1 MSLSNRMNERKAN
14 ASIRENVKKQLFKTE
29 RDARAAKAIDAWSKV
44 AVIGAGLHE
53 MPFKEAANC
62 ALNLQSQATYMARL
76 SEAQLSQSFSDFA
89 PQNMLRLVR
98 LSMPGVCRN
107 KVFTEFAME
116 SAKDSIKYI
125 KPVYTKNQS
134 GNNTMGN
141 KHSEG
146 GEDPWGT
153 QTDRDATKYRTNDV
167 YDGLYETFEDR
178 MTQEL
183 INIAPADPEA
193 TVADKAQIVYK
204 IDKTGYTG
212 GNYLDTVKMIPG
224 YATLFLKD
232 EKDPFAVEVKRGTFP
247 GHFIL
252 EGATNAFMDV
262 AYNDTKDAIVIT
274 FKDPHTY
281 PIDPTT
287 ITAEDPVGKPYTSFD
302 EAVKGLGFADA
313 EGKPAIKG
321 FARFDLEDDFNGD
334 ELGEIELVMSDYEF
348 KPRPTT
354 IGVTW
359 SQLAEITLDASFGV
373 SAQDMLVTYAAEAI
387 RVNLDYR
394 AFKFAY
400 AQAKM
405 NKKPVVV
412 FDAGF
417 NTSDGEHQGTKEGY
431 IHNAQTFTTA
441 LDTVSDN
448 MLNEMNRGG
457 VSRMVCG
464 PSAGSYLKL
473 SVSGWDGKG
482 RGENSGVHY
491 EGTFEGIPTFKAP
504 SAIIPSDEILCVYK
518 NDKNEG
524 DVAIAFGTLI
534 PFVNTGVIQRKNFY
548 KEAGIASYG
557 DWACLNKNYLRLI
570 KIINMKD
577 QTSDLLDAQK
587 SEAVAP
593 APEPLP

>member
-14 ASIRENVKKQLFKTE
+14 AALRENVKKQLFKTE

-53 MPFKEAANC
+53 MPFKEAANT

-98 LSMPGVCRN
+98 LSMPGVYRN

-134 GNNTMGN
+134 GDNNMAN
-141 KHSEG
+141 KHSG
-146 GEDPWGT
+146 LDNLGNPVKNAEDPWNT
-153 QTDRDATKYRTNDV
+153 AATRDATQYRTNDV

-183 INIAPADPEA
+183 INIKPDE
-193 TVADKAQIVYK
+193 TKVT
-204 IDKTGYTG
+204 TGSE
-212 GNYLDTVKMIPG
+212 TVKFTVDTTGMTAPEYINGKKMLEG
-224 YATLFLKD
+224 YATFYIGN
-232 EKDPFAVEVKRGTFP
+232 EKAPVAVEVKRGTFD
-247 GHFIL
+247 GYFII
-252 EGATNAFMDV
+252 EGEAKSLIKSITYAKDMKSIDV
-262 AYNDTKDAIVIT
+262 AFQVPDVLPTDPKTK
-274 FKDPHTY
+274 
-281 PIDPTT
+281 
-287 ITAEDPVGKPYTSFD
+287 KPYESFTL
-302 EAVKGLGFADA
+302 AAQGLGLTDA
-313 EGKPAIKG
+313 SGNVLLKG
-321 FARFDLEDDFNGD
+321 FARFDLEDDFNGE

-400 AQAKM
+400 AQAKT
-405 NKKPVVV
+405 NGKPVVV
-412 FDAGF
+412 FDAGY
-417 NTSDGEHQGTKEGY
+417 NTADGDNPGTKEGY

-457 VSRMVCG
+457 VSRMVAG

-473 SVSGWDGKG
+473 SVSGWNGKG

-491 EGTFEGIPTFKAP
+491 EGEFEGIPTFKAP

-577 QTSDLLDAQK
+577 MTSDLKAVYDAKKNQ
-587 SEAVAP
+587 
-593 APEPLP
+593 